1 MSHFIYE
8 LINLD
13 FRGANNRERSARRNH
28 AKHLLI
34 LEKEGSTKMEPWLI
48 ITLIVL
54 GVLVLAGI
62 AVYNGLVNKK
72 VETENAW
79 SQIDVQL
86 KRRHDLIPNLV
97 ETVKGY
103 ATHEKETLEKVI
115 QARNAAVNARGV
127 AEQAQAENALT
138 GTLKTLFAVSE
149 AYPDLKAN
157 QSFLGLQE
165 ELTATE
171 NRIGFARQHYN
182 DVVGQ
187 YNAALMRFPSNILA
201 NIFGFRQVE
210 FFQLDAAEMAAVR
223 QAPQV
228 KF

>member
-1 MSHFIYE
+1 M
-8 LINLD
+8 
-13 FRGANNRERSARRNH
+13 
-28 AKHLLI
+28 
-34 LEKEGSTKMEPWLI
+34 TPWLI
-48 ITLIVL
+48 ITLVVVGL
-54 GVLVLAGI
+54 LVLAAI
-62 AVYNGLVNKK
+62 AIYNGLVNKK

-103 ATHEKETLEKVI
+103 ATHEKETLERVI
-115 QARNAAVNARGV
+115 QARNAAINAHGV
-127 AEQAQAENALT
+127 AEQAQAENALS
-138 GTLKTLFAVSE
+138 GTLKTLFSVAE

-171 NRIGFARQHYN
+171 NRIGFSRQHYN

-187 YNAALMRFPSNILA
+187 YNAALMRFPANILG
-201 NIFGFRQVE
+201 NMFGFRQVE
-210 FFQLDAAEMAAVR
+210 FFQLDPAEATAVR

>member
-1 MSHFIYE
+1 
-8 LINLD
+8 
-13 FRGANNRERSARRNH
+13 
-28 AKHLLI
+28 
-34 LEKEGSTKMEPWLI
+34 MEPWHFVI
-48 ITLIVL
+48 IGVVA
-54 GVLVLAGI
+54 VLVI
-62 AVYNGLVNKK
+62 AAIAIYNSLVTKK

-103 ATHEKETLEKVI
+103 ASHEKDTLEKVV
-115 QARNAAVNARGV
+115 QARNMAVNAKGV
-127 AEQAQAENALT
+127 AEHAQAENMLT
-138 GTLKTLFAVSE
+138 GALRSLFAVAE

-157 QSFLGLQE
+157 QNFLGLQE

-182 DVVGQ
+182 DVVSQ
-187 YNAALMRFPSNILA
+187 YNTSLMRFPNNVVGNL
-201 NIFGFRQVE
+201 FGFRQVE
-210 FFQLDAAEMAAVR
+210 FFQLDAAEAAAVR

>member
-1 MSHFIYE
+1 
-8 LINLD
+8 
-13 FRGANNRERSARRNH
+13 
-28 AKHLLI
+28 
-34 LEKEGSTKMEPWLI
+34 MEPWLMY
-48 ITLIVL
+48 TLI
-54 GVLVLAGI
+54 GVGVVVVLAAI
-62 AVYNGLVNKK
+62 ATYNGLINKK

-86 KRRHDLIPNLV
+86 KRRYDLIPNLV

-103 ATHEKETLEKVI
+103 ATHERETLEKVV
-115 QARNAAVNARGV
+115 QARNMAMGAGNMTER
-127 AEQAQAENALT
+127 AQAENMLT
-138 GTLKTLFAVSE
+138 GALKTLFAVSE

-157 QSFLGLQE
+157 QSFLNLQE

-187 YNAALMRFPSNILA
+187 YNASLQRFPANILA
-201 NIFGFRQVE
+201 GITGFRQVE
-210 FFQLDAAEMAAVR
+210 FFQLDPTEAAAVR
-223 QAPQV
+223 QAPKV

>member
-1 MSHFIYE
+1 
-8 LINLD
+8 
-13 FRGANNRERSARRNH
+13 
-28 AKHLLI
+28 
-34 LEKEGSTKMEPWLI
+34 MEPWLMW
-48 ITLIVL
+48 TLI
-54 GVLVLAGI
+54 GVGVVILLAAI
-62 AVYNGLVNKK
+62 ATYNGLVNRK

-86 KRRHDLIPNLV
+86 KRRYDLIPNLV

-103 ATHEKETLEKVI
+103 AAHEKDTLEKVI
-115 QARNAAVNARGV
+115 QARNMAMNAKGV
-127 AEQAQAENALT
+127 AEQAQAENMLT
-138 GTLKTLFAVSE
+138 GALKTLFAVSE

-157 QSFLGLQE
+157 QSFLALQE

-187 YNAALMRFPSNILA
+187 YNAALQRFPTNILA
-201 NIFGFRQVE
+201 GLFGFRQVE
-210 FFQLDAAEMAAVR
+210 FFQLDPAEAAAVR
-223 QAPQV
+223 QAPKV

>member
-1 MSHFIYE
+1 MFETWVI
-8 LINLD
+8 I
-13 FRGANNRERSARRNH
+13 AVVAV
-28 AKHLLI
+28 ALI
-34 LEKEGSTKMEPWLI
+34 L
-48 ITLIVL
+48 IVAAI
-54 GVLVLAGI
+54 VI
-62 AVYNGLVNKK
+62 YNGLVGKK

-86 KRRHDLIPNLV
+86 KRRYDLIPNLV

-103 ATHEKETLEKVI
+103 ATHERETLEKVI
-115 QARNAAVNARGV
+115 QARNAAMNARGP
-127 AEQAQAENALT
+127 AEQAAAENALT
-138 GTLKTLFAVSE
+138 GTLKTLFAVAE

-157 QSFLGLQE
+157 QNFLRLQE

-187 YNAALMRFPSNILA
+187 YNTSLMRFPA
-201 NIFGFRQVE
+201 NLIGGMFGFKQVE
-210 FFQLDAAEMAAVR
+210 FFQLDAGEAAAVR
-223 QAPQV
+223 QAPKV